1 MKVKFDDPTIRN
13 LESKSSAY
21 ECMADKEPGFGVRVH
36 PSGNLTFFYQYKIDG
51 KRRYLT
57 LGNYPKLSLKNARE
71 FYQAEL
77 AKVKALRRGSADG
90 VDPVVEKKRKQE
102 QRMAAETAHSQSKT
116 ISELCK
122 EYIEK
127 YATKFKRSWREDER
141 ILNKEVIPLW
151 GKRKAHDIKKRDIIV
166 LVEAIVER
174 GSPGMANNTFKIIRK
189 MFNYAVEKDILQMSA
204 ANGVKLPAPLNS
216 RERVLSQDEI
226 KLFCSKL
233 KSASISEDIQCVIK
247 LILLTAQR
255 PGEVVGI
262 HANEIDGDWWT
273 IPSDRA
279 KNGKAHRV
287 FLTASAKK
295 IIEQS
300 IDRVKANREIAQ
312 ETTYEGYIFPC
323 PHKAKVKSIDRHAVS
338 RAIAKNIAWPLTD
351 DKGNQLYLKDGK
363 PATENR
369 LGIER
374 LVPHDLRR
382 TAATFMAQSG
392 EMDEVIDA
400 VLNHSKQGVIK
411 VYNQYRYAKE
421 IQQALEIWERKLN
434 SIISGSKDN
443 VVPISSK

>member
-1 MKVKFDDPTIRN
+1 MKIKFDDPTIRN
-13 LESKSSAY
+13 LELKATAY

-36 PSGNLTFFYQYKIDG
+36 PSGSMTFFYQYKIDG

-57 LGNYPKLSLKNARE
+57 LGNYPITSLKNARLL
-71 FYQAEL
+71 YQAEL
-77 AKVKALRRGSADG
+77 SKVKALRRGSADG
-90 VDPVVEKKRKQE
+90 VDPVAEKKRKQE
-102 QRMAAETAHSQSKT
+102 QRIAEESSSIQAKT
-116 ISELCK
+116 VSELCK
-122 EYIEK
+122 DYLDK
-127 YATKFKRSWREDER
+127 YATKFKRSWQEDER
-141 ILNKEVIPLW
+141 ILNKEVIPIW
-151 GKRKAHDIKKRDIIV
+151 GKRKAQDIKKRDVISLI
-166 LVEAIVER
+166 EAIVER

-189 MFNYAVEKDILQMSA
+189 MFNYAVEKDILQISA
-204 ANGVKLPAPLNS
+204 ATGVKLPAPLNS

-226 KLFCSKL
+226 KLFWSKL
-233 KSASISEDIQCVIK
+233 ETASISIDIQCVIK
-247 LILLTAQR
+247 LILFTAQR

-262 HANEIDGDWWT
+262 HTKEIDGDWWT
-273 IPSDRA
+273 IPSERV

-287 FLTASAKK
+287 FLTATAKTL
-295 IIEQS
+295 IQQS
-300 IDRVKANREIAQ
+300 INRVKANREIAP
-312 ETTYEGYIFPC
+312 EVTYDGYIFPC
-323 PHKAKVKSIDRHAVS
+323 PHKDKLKSIDRHAVS

-382 TAATFMAQSG
+382 TAGTLMAQSG

-421 IQQALEIWERKLN
+421 IQLALEKLELKLITFIAN
-434 SIISGSKDN
+434 GNDNIITCK
-443 VVPISSK
+443 